1 MDDRQTDIKAGA
13 GLEDSRINKEFI
25 DFLNKWSSPVIMVIA
40 VAALVWAGL
49 RWMEQKKIEKLDQ
62 AFGELQAAT
71 MGGNPSP
78 ATLNALA
85 EEYAGIR
92 AVPEIAKLTTT
103 DLYLSAFLQG
113 VQPGAQMDQF
123 TGEPV
128 NEADKLDDDQR
139 QLYLDQ
145 AGSLALEVIALSE
158 SDDGKA
164 LLTMHGLIRA
174 GAVAECKR
182 DFEGAKGYYT
192 RVISLSDT
200 IQMPSLGAFGQM
212 RIDALDT
219 FNQDMTLPS
228 KNDLVALP
236 GEEIPELPELPV
248 IPETEDAPAVDSDE
262 TTSDQPEADQPE
274 TDQP

>member
-49 RWMEQKKIEKLDQ
+49 GWMEQKKIEKLDQ

-78 ATLNALA
+78 ASLNALA
-85 EEYAGIR
+85 ETFAGVR

-103 DLYLSAFLQG
+103 DLYLSAYLQG
-113 VQPGAQMDQF
+113 VQPGAQLDQF
-123 TGEPV
+123 TGEPI
-128 NEADKLDDDQR
+128 NEADKLDENQR

-145 AGSLALEVIALSE
+145 AGTLAQEVIALSE
-158 SDDGKA
+158 SDEGKA

-174 GAVAECKR
+174 GSVAECKR
-182 DFEGAKGYYT
+182 DFDGAKAYYA
-192 RVISLSDT
+192 RVISLADQVQ
-200 IQMPSLGAFGQM
+200 IPSLSAFGQM

-236 GEEIPELPELPV
+236 GEEIPDLPELPV
-248 IPETEDAPAVDSDE
+248 IPESEDAPSADSQE
-262 TTSDQPEADQPE
+262 PASDQPEADQP
-274 TDQP
+274 